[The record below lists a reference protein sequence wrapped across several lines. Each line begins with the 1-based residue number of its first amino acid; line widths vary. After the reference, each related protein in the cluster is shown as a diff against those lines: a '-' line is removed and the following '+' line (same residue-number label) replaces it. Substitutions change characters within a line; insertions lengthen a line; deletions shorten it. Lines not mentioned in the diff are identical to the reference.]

1 MQIMFN
7 GSVTLLQE
15 STIRRPS
22 SLRLSNVCRSTFA
35 GLIEL
40 LGLLEFIALRQLR

>member
-15 STIRRPS
+15 STVRRPS
-22 SLRLSNVCRSTFA
+22 SSWLSNVKRGTFV